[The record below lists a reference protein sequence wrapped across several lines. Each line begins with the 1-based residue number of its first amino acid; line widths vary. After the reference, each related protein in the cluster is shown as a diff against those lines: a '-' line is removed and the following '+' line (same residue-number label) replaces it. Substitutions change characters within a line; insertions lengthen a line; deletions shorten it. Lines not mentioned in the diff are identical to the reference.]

1 MVKRF
6 RKQFSEV
13 NEGGGELD
21 GRGTKSGQLYSQELR
36 EEIGRYAGIH
46 GVQATVQAEYPM
58 GFPGLFGMGSFI
70 INRRML
76 NCTVSMITDCF
87 DLLFGFS
94 FFGINFKLVKLSV
107 LNI

>member
-21 GRGTKSGQLYSQELR
+21 VRGTKSGQLYSQELR

-58 GFPGLFGMGSFI
+58 GFPGLFRMESFI
-70 INRRML
+70 KKTEG
-76 NCTVSMITDCF
+76 C
-87 DLLFGFS
+87 
-94 FFGINFKLVKLSV
+94 
-107 LNI
+107 